1 MAGEKINQ
9 LKRRVILTGVRP
21 FWDGQLERLFS
32 KENWEFFQETESLDR
47 TREMLRIYNIPV
59 LIYVWPA
66 ERQAKER
73 INALQHLADILA
85 LAYEYAVESVY
96 FISTAAAVQ
105 GDRAK
110 RAADGMAMVAEKAV
124 KAWSEWAVIP
134 LTIIRLPEVYGPDS
148 GPRDGLVA
156 RTLYAS
162 LKKETLPRM
171 DDETTPRDFLYS
183 ADAVYGIYRAV
194 ARKCQGEELNLGT
207 GEGLTAGTFAEW
219 VGNVTELP
227 GLYDAAANYKDFPYV
242 QPVLESKGA
251 QRELGWQ
258 LKYSRQEG
266 LMQTWNFIQAKLE
279 ADRLEAGKRRQRFKW
294 QALRRK
300 IVPYAE
306 NALGAVL
313 MTGIAYWQQ
322 GSTVNPQI
330 QLDVN
335 FVYIGA
341 MGLLYG
347 KRQAFIAMVV
357 STVIF
362 IVASLARGAELISL
376 TYVPEN
382 ILHLTAYL
390 FTAALT
396 GYFADA
402 RRFEQEYMEWQKRQS
417 QERQSFMRDLYE
429 DNLAV
434 KDKLYRQIVNSDD
447 SIGRLYR
454 IIKRLDSVE
463 PENIFT
469 QAAVVTAQIL
479 NIDDIAIYVVGADAH
494 YLRQK
499 VRIGKLATEQPRS
512 LRVDH
517 YPYLQNLL
525 QDHAIFVNKDLVKD
539 TPDLAAPI
547 IHQDKVIA
555 VITIFGLGFEQWSL
569 YQQNLLSITTR
580 LISASMG
587 RAYRYEQGVQEK
599 RFVAGTRILRAEE
612 FQKIICELEKRRNLQ
627 GDFPVSVLKVV
638 MDGLDYEGL
647 DGRLEHVIRN
657 EDFVGV
663 GSDGVYILL
672 PDADR
677 AVTVM
682 VQERLQGVGLTTVI
696 CEAVG

>member
-9 LKRRVILTGVRP
+9 LKRRVILTGVKP
-21 FWDGQLERLFS
+21 FWDEQLERLFV
-32 KENWEFFQETESLDR
+32 KENWEFYRGLGNLDR
-47 TREMLRIYNIPV
+47 IRETLRIYNIPV

-66 ERQAKER
+66 ERRAAER
-73 INALQHLADILA
+73 IDALQRLADILA
-85 LAYEYAVESVY
+85 LAYEYGVEAVY
-96 FISTAAAVQ
+96 FISTAAAVKN
-105 GDRAK
+105 AK
-110 RAADGMAMVAEKAV
+110 NERAADGMAMVAEKAV
-124 KAWSEWAVIP
+124 KAWSDWAVMP
-134 LTIIRLPEVYGPDS
+134 VTIIRLPEVYGPDS
-148 GPRDGLVA
+148 GPKDGLVA

-162 LKKETLPRM
+162 MKKDVLPRM

-183 ADAVYGIYRAV
+183 ADAVYGIFRAV
-194 ARKCQGEELNLGT
+194 ARGCHDKELNLGT
-207 GEGLTAGTFAEW
+207 GEGLAARSFADW
-219 VGNVTELP
+219 VKKVTDMPE
-227 GLYDAAANYKDFPYV
+227 LYDDTNSFKVFPYV
-242 QPVLESKGA
+242 QPVLDNQLA
-251 QRELGWQ
+251 QHELGWR
-258 LKYSRQEG
+258 LKYDRQEG
-266 LMQTWNFIQAKLE
+266 LMHTWNYIQAKVE
-279 ADRLEAGKRRQRFKW
+279 ADRLEAKARGRRQKW
-294 QALRRK
+294 LAWRK
-300 IVPYAE
+300 KIIPYVE
-306 NALGAVL
+306 NAIGALFMAAV
-313 MTGIAYWQQ
+313 AYFQQ
-322 GSTVNPQI
+322 GTTINPQT

-347 KRQAFIAMVV
+347 KRQSFIAMAA
-357 STVIF
+357 SMFIF
-362 IVASLARGAELISL
+362 VMASLARGGELISL

-402 RRFEQEYMEWQKRQS
+402 RRFEQEAMEWQKRQS
-417 QERQSFMRDLYE
+417 HERQAFMRELYE

-434 KDKLYRQIVNSDD
+434 KNKLYRQIVNTDD

-469 QAAVVTAQIL
+469 QAAAVTAQIL
-479 NIDDIAIYVVGADAH
+479 NVDNIVIYVVGADGH

-499 VRIGKLATEQPRS
+499 VRLGKMAANQPRS
-512 LRVDH
+512 LRIAD
-517 YPYLQNLL
+517 YTYLQNIL

-555 VITIFGLGFEQWSL
+555 VIAIFGLGFEQWSI

-580 LISASMG
+580 LISASMA

-599 RFVAGTRILRAEE
+599 RFVAGTRILQAEE
-612 FQKIICELEKRRNLQ
+612 FQKIIKELQTRRNLQ
-627 GDFPVSVLKVV
+627 EDFPVAVLKVS
-638 MDGLDYEGL
+638 MGGLDYAGL
-647 DGRLEHVIRN
+647 DNCLSHVIRN

-663 GSDGVYILL
+663 GGDGVYILL
-672 PDADR
+672 PDADKNVM
-677 AVTVM
+677 AM
-682 VQERLQGVGLTTVI
+682 VQKRLLDAGVATSA